1 MWNDN
6 SKKSYEDIFSDF
18 DNFFNSNKSYYTKQK
33 KNTPTKGENIEI
45 EMKLTFMEAA
55 LGC

>member
-1 MWNDN
+1 MWTDN

-18 DNFFNSNKSYYTKQK
+18 DNFFNSNKQYYTKQK
-33 KNTPTKGENIEI
+33 KDIPTKGEDIKVELKI
-45 EMKLTFMEAA
+45 TFLESS